1 MTTNEGQPF
10 GRYLINQTL
19 PAGYRV
25 SGAITKKALQ
35 KSMNTLAHK
44 DPHTYASSVVKLKR
58 VGDELATLE
67 GLTIGLDD
75 ITPDYI
81 ERGKILRPLQRK
93 FQDAKTD
100 DKRRD
105 IAEQAQEEFLKETG
119 KHKGS
124 LANQVFSGARGS
136 PSDYSNIVSGVGYGR
151 DTHGR
156 VEPWLIE
163 RSYAEGMRPSDYWV
177 TTGQSMMDTIKTY
190 TEVSVPG
197 ELAKK
202 LVANMS
208 DLVITE
214 DDCGTHNGILMDPTS
229 PDVVDRFLARDA
241 GPYRRNM
248 LITPIVQPKLA
259 RLKGQILVRSPMTC
273 EAGDGVCQK
282 CQGLDEKGNIQQI
295 GTNVGVR
302 AAQAMSEPLTQ
313 FALNA
318 KHGRTLKADKT
329 QVHGVQGFRQII
341 ESPQQF
347 INKATLAEVDGK
359 VTKIEK
365 APQGGHFVYVG
376 DQQHYVTPIMGVIV
390 NKGQTVEH
398 GDALSEGIPKPDELV
413 RHKGIGV
420 GRLYMV
426 NSLKNI
432 YANQGQNLDQRHF
445 ELLARGGLN
454 HVRILNDHSK
464 NFIKGDI
471 VSYNNL
477 RGALGHDTKTVDTKD
492 ALGETLG
499 KEYYQFAAGMR
510 VTPTMIEFLKKQ
522 KVKELV
528 VSPRAPEVEF
538 IMKSSTMAPRMHSD
552 WLARMAHQGL
562 KTTMQQAA
570 HTGEKSNLHGTHP
583 VPAYTYGAEFGMGEK
598 GRY

>member
-1 MTTNEGQPF
+1 MSQRESQPF
-10 GRYLINQTL
+10 GRILVNQYL
-19 PAGYRV
+19 PEKYRV
-25 SGAITKKALQ
+25 NGAITKKSLQ
-35 KSMNTLAHK
+35 KSMNEMAHK
-44 DPHTYASSVVKLKR
+44 DPHGYANAVVQLKR

-75 ITPDYI
+75 ITPDYA
-81 ERGKILRPLQRK
+81 ERRKILAPLQRK
-93 FQDAKTD
+93 FRAAKTD
-100 DKRRD
+100 DQRRD
-105 IAEQAQEEFLKETG
+105 IAEQAQGAFLKETE

-124 LANQVFSGARGS
+124 LAQQVHSGARGS

-156 VEPWLIE
+156 VEPWLID
-163 RSYAEGMRPSDYWV
+163 RSYAEGMRPADYWV

-208 DLVITE
+208 DIVITE

-241 GPYRRNM
+241 GPFHRNM
-248 LITPIVQPKLA
+248 LVTPIVQPKLA
-259 RLKGQILVRSPMTC
+259 KLKGQILVRSPMTC

-282 CQGLDEKGNIQQI
+282 CQGLDEKGNIQQV
-295 GTNVGVR
+295 GTNVGIR

-347 INKATLAEVDGK
+347 INKATLSELDGK

-365 APQGGHFVYVG
+365 APQGGNFVYV
-376 DQQHYVTPIMGVIV
+376 DSQQHYVTPIMGVTV
-390 NKGQTVEH
+390 NVGQQVER
-398 GDALSEGIPKPDELV
+398 GDSLSEGIPKPDELV

-420 GRLYMV
+420 GRLYMM

-454 HVRILNDHSK
+454 HVRILNDPSK
-464 NFIKGDI
+464 TFIKGDI
-471 VSYNNL
+471 VSYTNL
-477 RGALGHDTKTVDTKD
+477 KSSLGQSTKTVALKD
-492 ALGETLG
+492 SLGDTLG
-499 KEYYQFAAGMR
+499 KEYFQFAAGMR
-510 VTPTMIEFLKKQ
+510 VTPPMIEFLKQQ
-522 KVKELV
+522 KVKEV
-528 VSPRAPEVEF
+528 VISPRAPEVEF
-538 IMKSSTMAPRMHSD
+538 VMKSATMAPRMHAD

-570 HTGEKSNLHGTHP
+570 QTGEKSNLHGTHP
-583 VPAYTYGAEFGMGEK
+583 VPAYTYGVEFGQGEK

>member
-1 MTTNEGQPF
+1 MAARESEPF
-10 GRYLINQTL
+10 GRVLVNQQL
-19 PAGYRV
+19 PAAYRV
-25 SGAITKKALQ
+25 HGAITKKSLQ
-35 KSMNTLAHK
+35 RSMNELAHK
-44 DPHTYASSVVKLKR
+44 DPHAYAQSVVQLKR

-67 GLTIGLDD
+67 GLTVGLDD
-75 ITPDYI
+75 ITPDYAA
-81 ERGKILRPLQRK
+81 RRKILDPLQRK
-93 FQDAKTD
+93 FRAAKTD
-100 DKRRD
+100 DQRRD
-105 IAEQAQEEFLKETG
+105 LAEEAQDKLLKSTL
-119 KHKGS
+119 KHKS
-124 LANQVFSGARGS
+124 ELALQVQSGARGS

-156 VEPWLIE
+156 VEPWLID
-163 RSYAEGMRPSDYWV
+163 RSYSEGMKPSDYWV

-208 DLVITE
+208 DIVVTE
-214 DDCGTHNGILMDPTS
+214 DDCGTRNGILMDPMS

-241 GPYRRNM
+241 GPFRHNT
-248 LITPIVQPKLA
+248 LITPIIQPKLA
-259 RLKGQILVRSPMTC
+259 KLKGQILVRSPMTC

-282 CQGLDEKGNIQQI
+282 CQGLDEKGNIQQV
-295 GTNVGVR
+295 GTNVGIR

-365 APQGGHFVYVG
+365 APQGGHFVYVN
-376 DQQHYVTPIMGVIV
+376 DVRHYVTPIMGVV
-390 NKGQTVEH
+390 VQTGQTVEH
-398 GDALSEGIPKPDELV
+398 GDVLSEGIPKPDELV

-432 YANQGQNLDQRHF
+432 YENQGQNLDQRHF

-454 HVRILNDHSK
+454 HVRVLNDPGK
-464 NFIKGDI
+464 TFIKGDI
-471 VSYNNL
+471 ISYNNL
-477 RGALGHDTKTVDTKD
+477 KSMLGQSTRTIALKD
-492 ALGETLG
+492 SLGETLG
-499 KEYYQFAAGMR
+499 KEYFQFAAGMR
-510 VTPTMIEFLKKQ
+510 ITPPMIEFLKGQ
-522 KVKELV
+522 KVKEV
-528 VSPRAPEVEF
+528 VISPRAPDVEF
-538 IMKSSTMAPRMHSD
+538 VMKSATMAPRAHAD
-552 WLARMAHQGL
+552 WLARMSHQGL

-570 HTGEKSNLHGTHP
+570 QYGEKSNLHGSHP
-583 VPAYTYGAEFGMGEK
+583 VPAYTYGVEFGKGEK

>member
-1 MTTNEGQPF
+1 MSQRESQPF
-10 GRYLINQTL
+10 GRILVNQYL
-19 PAGYRV
+19 PEKYRV
-25 SGAITKKALQ
+25 SGAITKKSLQ
-35 KSMNTLAHK
+35 KSMNEMAHK
-44 DPHTYASSVVKLKR
+44 DPHGYANSVVQLKR

-75 ITPDYI
+75 ITPDYA
-81 ERGKILRPLQRK
+81 ERRKILAPLQRK
-93 FQDAKTD
+93 FRAAKTD
-100 DKRRD
+100 DQRRD
-105 IAEQAQEEFLKETG
+105 IAEQAQGAFLKETE
-119 KHKGS
+119 KHTGS
-124 LANQVFSGARGS
+124 LAQQVHSGARGS

-156 VEPWLIE
+156 VEPWLID
-163 RSYAEGMRPSDYWV
+163 RSYAEGMRPADYWV

-208 DLVITE
+208 DIVVTE

-241 GPYRRNM
+241 GPFRRNM
-248 LITPIVQPKLA
+248 LVTPIVQPKLA
-259 RLKGQILVRSPMTC
+259 KLKGQILVRSPMTC

-282 CQGLDEKGNIQQI
+282 CQGLDEKGNIQQV
-295 GTNVGVR
+295 GTNVGIR

-347 INKATLAEVDGK
+347 INKATLSELDGK

-365 APQGGHFVYVG
+365 APQGGNFVYV
-376 DQQHYVTPIMGVIV
+376 DSQQHYVTPIMGVTV
-390 NKGQTVEH
+390 NVGQHVER
-398 GDALSEGIPKPDELV
+398 GDSLSEGIPKPDELV

-420 GRLYMV
+420 GRLYMM

-454 HVRILNDHSK
+454 HVRILNDPSK
-464 NFIKGDI
+464 TFIKGDI
-471 VSYNNL
+471 VSYTNL
-477 RGALGHDTKTVDTKD
+477 KSSLGQSTKTVALKD
-492 ALGETLG
+492 SLGDTLG
-499 KEYYQFAAGMR
+499 KEYFQFAAGMR
-510 VTPTMIEFLKKQ
+510 VTPPMIEFLKQQ
-522 KVKELV
+522 KVKEV
-528 VSPRAPEVEF
+528 VISPRAPEVEF
-538 IMKSSTMAPRMHSD
+538 VMKSATMAPRMHAD

-570 HTGEKSNLHGTHP
+570 QTGEKSNLHGTHP
-583 VPAYTYGAEFGMGEK
+583 VPAYTYGVEFGQGEK